1 VRVFVPGGMGNRVAA
16 LANGL
21 AVFGRVEMRW
31 EVNGDCP
38 LGWREVFP
46 KGVPGG
52 TFAEAGGGEEVTWIE
67 GRPAMD
73 WRAGAEGAYEVI
85 AAAMGVRE
93 CLGAGVGVFG
103 RFHRCPGARWEELVE
118 AAAREERAFLLTDRW
133 RGEIRRGLAARG
145 CVVWAG
151 ESEEL
156 AEDGLRGVDA
166 TRAFLGDWKRL
177 LGCRRIIALDGPSSL
192 LHLARGIGRRICY
205 ADAGA
210 LQGVCEDADSAGG
223 RRVAEGRI
231 SNLSD
236 DFSRV

>member
-1 VRVFVPGGMGNRVAA
+1 MGNRVAA
-16 LANGL
+16 MANGL

-31 EVNGDCP
+31 AINGDCP

-46 KGVPGG
+46 KAVPGVR
-52 TFAEAGGGEEVTWIE
+52 FEEADGSEEVKMIA

-73 WRAGAEGAYEVI
+73 WREGAERAYEVI

-93 CLGAGVGVFG
+93 CSGGVVGIFG
-103 RFHRCPGARWEELVE
+103 RFHRRPGARWEDLVE
-118 AAAREERAFLLTDRW
+118 AADGEMEVFLLTDRR

-156 AEDGLRGVDA
+156 AEDGLRGLDA

-192 LHLARGIGRRICY
+192 LHLARGLGRRICY

-210 LQGVCEDADSAGG
+210 LQGGCV
-223 RRVAEGRI
+223 
-231 SNLSD
+231 
-236 DFSRV
+236 